1 MTGQQGIRVTPGWLR
16 PVAVC
21 AVAGLHAAIVF
32 GVPWPTAQEAAV
44 TAPLAVVVVPQGNPT
59 PSMQTPDPA
68 EAVEVRP
75 PSAAS
80 VDSMAVE
87 SEIVEKIEPAEQPRE
102 RPVEA
107 PEAKPVEA
115 AAARAPERVALAVT
129 PPTRVERIDRKE
141 QAEVHP
147 ERAVESATR
156 PLPDASEAKAADTP
170 AQVPSEP
177 VAAAE
182 PSRIAAPPTQ
192 SREAPPVE
200 APSEQV
206 AAAEPSHAPATPA
219 QSRDA
224 PPVDARQ
231 SARPVPAPLMQFNPA
246 AAAVAND
253 APESKAEVVEAAP
266 ARPPER
272 AVDRPAAAQAQP
284 ANPTSAQ
291 ASPVRTESQAAPAV
305 ERPTTA
311 QAQPSNPTSAQA
323 SPVRTE
329 PQAAPAVERTGPVQ
343 QAMRTEPNQAM
354 VRDRPDRGDPTI
366 ANDNKPTKEK
376 QEKQK
381 PRTRSMASTASSASA
396 PSRHST
402 VAGASGGAASANYR
416 ALVMAELNRRK
427 FYPSG
432 AREQRGVVV
441 VTFAI
446 GSSGG
451 VTNFSI
457 TRSSGV
463 SALDGAVL
471 QMMRSVSLPPPPGGS
486 FRATVP
492 VHFDLPR

>member
-1 MTGQQGIRVTPGWLR
+1 MMARQGISVTPGWLR

-21 AVAGLHAAIVF
+21 AVAALHAAVVF

-80 VDSMAVE
+80 VDSMPAE
-87 SEIVEKIEPAEQPRE
+87 SEIVEKIDPAEQTRE

-107 PEAKPVEA
+107 TEAKPVEA
-115 AAARAPERVALAVT
+115 AAARAPDRVALAVI
-129 PPTRVERIDRKE
+129 PPTRAERIDRKE
-141 QAEVHP
+141 QAEVRP
-147 ERAVESATR
+147 ERAVESSTSPA
-156 PLPDASEAKAADTP
+156 PDVSEVRAADAPAEAPSEPVVAAEPSRAADTP
-170 AQVPSEP
+170 AHAPSAQ

-182 PSRIAAPPTQ
+182 PSRAPATPTQ
-192 SREAPPVE
+192 SREA
-200 APSEQV
+200 S
-206 AAAEPSHAPATPA
+206 
-219 QSRDA
+219 
-224 PPVDARQ
+224 PVDTRQ

-246 AAAVAND
+246 AAAVASE
-253 APESKAEVVEAAP
+253 APESKSDVAEAAP

-284 ANPTSAQ
+284 ANPASAQ
-291 ASPVRTESQAAPAV
+291 ASPVRTEPQAATAV
-305 ERPTTA
+305 ERPAAA

-323 SPVRTE
+323 SPARSE

-343 QAMRTEPNQAM
+343 QAMRTAPNQAM

-366 ANDNKPTKEK
+366 ANDNKPAKEK
-376 QEKQK
+376 QEKKK
-381 PRTRSMASTASSASA
+381 PKMRSMASTASSASA
-396 PSRHST
+396 PSRHSA
-402 VAGASGGAASANYR
+402 VAGVSGGAASANYR

-451 VTNFSI
+451 VTSFSI

>member
-1 MTGQQGIRVTPGWLR
+1 M
-16 PVAVC
+16 AVC

-59 PSMQTPDPA
+59 PSIQTPDPA

-80 VDSMAVE
+80 VDSMPAE
-87 SEIVEKIEPAEQPRE
+87 SEIVEKVEPAEQPRE

-107 PEAKPVEA
+107 TEAKPVEA
-115 AAARAPERVALAVT
+115 AAARAPDRVARAVT
-129 PPTRVERIDRKE
+129 PPTRTERIDRKE

-156 PLPDASEAKAADTP
+156 PLPEASEADMP
-170 AQVPSEP
+170 AQVPAEL
-177 VAAAE
+177 VAVAE
-182 PSRIAAPPTQ
+182 PSRTAAPPTQ
-192 SREAPPVE
+192 SREMPPQVPTEPVATVE
-200 APSEQV
+200 PWRTTAAFAPSREAQPV
-206 AAAEPSHAPATPA
+206 QTP
-219 QSRDA
+219 QS
-224 PPVDARQ
+224 
-231 SARPVPAPLMQFNPA
+231 MQFNPA
-246 AAAVAND
+246 ATALASD
-253 APESKAEVVEAAP
+253 AQESKTEVAEATPAP
-266 ARPPER
+266 PPER
-272 AVDRPAAAQAQP
+272 AADGPVAAQAQP
-284 ANPTSAQ
+284 AKPAASQ
-291 ASPVRTESQAAPAV
+291 ASPVRTA
-305 ERPTTA
+305 
-311 QAQPSNPTSAQA
+311 
-323 SPVRTE
+323 

-343 QAMRTEPNQAM
+343 QAMRTEPNPAM

-366 ANDNKPTKEK
+366 ANDNKPAKEK
-376 QEKQK
+376 QEKKK
-381 PRTRSMASTASSASA
+381 PKTRSMTSIASSAST
-396 PSRHST
+396 PPRHS
-402 VAGASGGAASANYR
+402 ALASVSGSVGSANYR
-416 ALVMAELNRRK
+416 ALVVAELNRRK

-432 AREQRGVVV
+432 ARDQRGVVV

-451 VTNFSI
+451 VTSSSV